1 MDRWTEEEN
10 AETGLNDVTASLTIL
25 CSCLISSP
33 SPSPRNFVC
42 FNLILLMRPLY
53 RQGVFFWLK
62 RNAPPS
68 WDGWRW
74 TYRVVILICRST
86 KTNIITWNNIWRLLL
101 MPIYK
106 YMYSR
111 SHQSTQPK
119 ETMESNLQCLIFCW
133 NIPAYLILAQT
144 VCEMSLS

>member
-1 MDRWTEEEN
+1 MDRGGECGDGTEWCDRLSNNSLFLSNIIPISQEFCLFQSNSSYETPIPPGGLLLAKEE
-10 AETGLNDVTASLTIL
+10 
-25 CSCLISSP
+25 CSSFL
-33 SPSPRNFVC
+33 
-42 FNLILLMRPLY
+42 
-53 RQGVFFWLK
+53 
-62 RNAPPS
+62 
-68 WDGWRW
+68 GWMTRDN
-74 TYRVVILICRST
+74 RVAILICRST
-86 KTNIITWNNIWRLLL
+86 KTNIISWNNIWRLLL

-133 NIPAYLILAQT
+133 KVPAYLILAQT